1 MEQARQGEV
10 LEEQV
15 RDATSKVGL
24 LNGELA
30 FNKILEA
37 MLERVQAIQRT
48 LELLQRAILDGQLLE
63 SVELLEQA
71 ERGLDSITVPRSTR
85 VAGVLDARV
94 ADLRNDVVEKL
105 TGCWKAYV
113 CVDSARSSIKI
124 SRILNGRSLAF
135 SPSEPRLIAFQIHLR

>member
-10 LEEQV
+10 LEEKV

-30 FNKILEA
+30 FNKSLGSI
-37 MLERVQAIQRT
+37 LERVQAIQKT
-48 LELLQRAILDGQLLE
+48 LDLLQRAILDGQLLE
-63 SVELLEQA
+63 SVELLGQA
-71 ERGLDSITVPRSTR
+71 DTGLDSIIVSRSTR

-94 ADLRNDVVEKL
+94 ADIRNDVVEKL
-105 TGCWKAYV
+105 TDCWKAYV

-124 SRILNGRSLAF
+124 SRILKGRSPAL
-135 SPSEPRLIAFQIHLR
+135 SPSKARLITFQTLLR